1 MLRKTLGAILGY
13 QNVVT
18 HQDVKQLSDDLLDP
32 ERKTPWLV
40 VAHTAE
46 APNSYLNLPVLARDV
61 ADIAEVY
68 LVETGS
74 LTYQLAKNLPEGV
87 SVFGDAARIYP
98 VGFGPDSQGSD
109 SPKFRLDAKNAKYS
123 QKQIIDEL
131 WRRAD
136 LGDFVKQRTKRQVAE
151 TVTVSAIYPPSVAM
165 VRRTN
170 GDLATIRQEV
180 CFPGVPIQWVME
192 KGQQLAGT
200 FDEVNNDFVPTG
212 SKLTMKQVVDHY
224 GYNNLVLGLVKSA
237 DRQTGEVTVFP
248 GLDITI
254 KRAEITGN
262 PRDLVMDF
270 LVPGEVIAVRLYRDP
285 QGNTALRMD
294 DIEDY
299 EDPVP
304 ALPVIEGGQPWLQ
317 EGRNFAADV
326 IEVQEPN
333 DAADVVG
340 GVAPELEA
348 DQQVVT
354 AVTTDSGSIPL
365 PGPGL
370 TAGLGTVET
379 PLTGRERSNYELAV
393 STLTQ
398 RLRAAE
404 ALEKQHLR
412 EIQDVAAEL
421 TISEDKVA
429 ALTAELSEMRQRS
442 AAAKRAENRVDSGK
456 STTRSRRSR
465 WSTDVEW
472 FNEELRRAWIGRY
485 KPADRNKYPLDL
497 TKLSYGPAFF
507 ESLMERH
514 VTEDELRKAVRVAL
528 DIATGFANS
537 HGLHSIHPLRE
548 DSGAASK
555 GLTRDDGSECMR
567 AYLEQN
573 KPQAKRLHFW
583 KLQTGIEFSR
593 IGLHD
598 DMRP

>member
-1 MLRKTLGAILGY
+1 M
-13 QNVVT
+13 VT
-18 HQDVKQLSDDLLDP
+18 HLDVRQLADGLLDP

-46 APNSYLNLPVLARDV
+46 APNSHLNLNALARDV
-61 ADIAEVY
+61 AEIAEVY
-68 LVETGS
+68 LIETGS
-74 LTYQLAKNLPEGV
+74 LTYQLAKDLPEGV

-98 VGFGPDSQGSD
+98 VGLGPSSQSAD
-109 SPKFRLDAKNAKYS
+109 APKFRLDVNNAKYS
-123 QKQIIDEL
+123 QKQITDEL

-136 LGDFVKQRTKRQVAE
+136 LGDFVEQRTKRQVAE

-165 VRRTN
+165 VRRAN

-180 CFPGVPIQWVME
+180 CFPGVPIQWVMDQ
-192 KGQQLAGT
+192 GQQLAGT

-212 SKLTMKQVVDHY
+212 SKLTMKQLVEHY

-254 KRAEITGN
+254 KRAEISGN

-270 LVPGEVIAVRLYRDP
+270 LIPGEVIAARLYRDP
-285 QGNTALRMD
+285 QGNTSLRMD
-294 DIEDY
+294 DIDDDEI
-299 EDPVP
+299 PVT
-304 ALPVIEGGQPWLQ
+304 ALPVIDGGQPWLE
-317 EGRNFAADV
+317 EGRNFAAEV
-326 IEVQEPN
+326 IDGQEPE
-333 DAADVVG
+333 AVIDVVEEPEAEQPD
-340 GVAPELEA
+340 VA
-348 DQQVVT
+348 

-370 TAGLGTVET
+370 TAGLGTTEV
-379 PLTGRERSNYELAV
+379 PLTGRERSNYELTV

-404 ALEKQHLR
+404 AMEKQRLD
-412 EIQDVAAEL
+412 EIRDVAADL
-421 TISEDKVA
+421 KLSEDKVA
-429 ALTAELSEMRQRS
+429 TLTAELSELRQRS

-465 WSTDVEW
+465 WSTDVDW

-485 KPADRNKYPLDL
+485 KPADRIQYPLDL
-497 TKLSYGPAFF
+497 AKLSYGPAFF
-507 ESLMERH
+507 ESLLERH

-537 HGLHSIHPLRE
+537 HGLHAIHALRE
-548 DSGAASK
+548 DAGAAAK
-555 GLTRDDGSECMR
+555 GLTRSDGAECMR

-583 KLQTGIEFSR
+583 KLQSGIEFSR
-593 IGLHD
+593 VGQHN